1 MSEGKPPSEAV
12 FRSLKRFLH
21 TILGVAQSRL
31 ELFSIEFQEEK
42 WRLQQMF
49 VWVVVGIFALILTA
63 VVVTATV
70 VYWVEEENRMTALVL
85 FCLGYAA
92 LTAYAFLRAR
102 KLVADK
108 PPFQQSLEELKK
120 DRSWLEREN

>member
-1 MSEGKPPSEAV
+1 MSEERPPSQTV
-12 FRSLKRFLH
+12 FRSLKRFLS
-21 TILGVAQSRL
+21 TILGIAQSRL

-70 VYWVEEENRMTALVL
+70 VYWVDEENRMTALVL
-85 FCLGYAA
+85 FCVGYGV
-92 LTAYAFLRAR
+92 LTAFAFLKAR

-120 DRSWLEREN
+120 DRSWLEKEN

>member
-1 MSEGKPPSEAV
+1 MSEERPPTATV
-12 FRSLKRFLH
+12 FRSLKRFLN
-21 TILGVAQSRL
+21 TVLGIAQSRL

-49 VWVVVGIFALILTA
+49 VWVAVGIFGLVLTA
-63 VVVTATV
+63 AVVTATV

-85 FCLGYAA
+85 FCLGYGG
-92 LTAYAFLRAR
+92 LTALAFLKAR
-102 KLVADK
+102 NLVADK